1 MKRSALED
9 VLPLSPLQ
17 EGMYFHASY
26 DEGGVDVYH
35 SQFVLGL
42 GGAVEPDVLRA
53 AASALLRRYPVLRS
67 GFRLRKNGEPIQVI
81 HRAVAEAWAELDLSE
96 VDGHGLE
103 GFLAEDRQRS
113 FDLAK
118 PPLMRFT
125 LVKLAPTAYKL
136 VITNHHILVDGWSW
150 GVLMEDLF
158 TLYAQR
164 GEAVGMPLVVPY
176 RNYPEWLSKQDSQ
189 ASLRVWREALDG
201 VDRPTVLAPDI
212 AGESVVP
219 ARITVAPE
227 GLGAEVDRVVRA
239 SKLTAATLVQ
249 AAWASVLQA
258 VTGREDVVFGTTVS
272 GRAPEIPGVQKMV
285 GMFINT
291 VPVRVRLRS
300 DEPVADNLVRLRDE
314 QSKLLAHQYL
324 RLTDVVRQTGLPTL
338 FDTFVIFENYPVD
351 FSAREIAPG
360 VRLTD
365 VGGQDAAHY
374 PLRLAAALTDQRLEV
389 LLEYRPDVFDAEAA
403 QWIADAYVRALW
415 DVVRRWDEPFG
426 QPLELSEVDR
436 QRMFGSFVDA
446 APEIAEP
453 VRSRRPRDSREEIL
467 CGLVA
472 EVLGRENVGV
482 DEDFFALGGH
492 SLSAIRL
499 LSRVRAVFGV
509 ELPVRVIFEAPT
521 VALLSERVR
530 GGGSTRPALRPGIRP
545 AHVPLSSAQRR
556 LWFIQQLEG
565 PNATYNLPMPVR
577 LTGELDRQALIAAL
591 GDVVARHE
599 SLRTVVAE
607 SHQWILDA
615 ATKPVVQVVD
625 VTEEELPSA
634 LRTAAATPFDLARDL
649 PIRAWLFALSEREHV
664 LLLVPHHIAMD
675 GWSAGP
681 LWSDIVAAY
690 SARRSG
696 TGPQWTP
703 LPAQYADY
711 ALWQQELLG
720 SEEDPESL
728 ISEQLGFWRDTLSGS
743 PDWLELPT
751 DRRRPAAP
759 SRLGDTV
766 EFSTGSQAHAGL
778 VKLAHT
784 SQASVFMA
792 VHAALAALLTRLG
805 AGTDIP
811 IGTAVAGRGDQ
822 ALDEL
827 VGFFVNTLVLRADT
841 SGDPTFRELL
851 ARVRQTDLA
860 ALANQDVPFE
870 RLVEVVN
877 PVRSPAH
884 HPLFQVML
892 AFQNTGGEI
901 SELPGL
907 TASAEGFGVGVAKF
921 DLSFSV
927 RESFDAD
934 GAPAGLEGVLE
945 YSADLF
951 DRDTARAI
959 VDRLV
964 RLITEAVEEPDR
976 VLSGL
981 ELLSDEEKRQLVAP
995 PAVAAVSTLP
1005 ELFQAQVAR
1014 TPDSPAVECEG
1025 VVLTYAELNA
1035 RANRL
1040 AHRLIAEGIG
1050 PESIVALTLRRSIDY
1065 VVSVLAV
1072 SKAGGAY
1079 LPVDPEYP
1087 AERIDHVLSDAKP
1100 AMTITTSIV
1109 DADYPDTDPVA
1120 EITPDH
1126 PAYVIYTSGSTG
1138 KPRGVVVTHAGL
1150 AALSANQIEHYRV
1163 DSDSRVLQF
1172 VSPSFDVSVA
1182 ELSLALLSGACFV
1195 VPPRQ
1200 LAGAELAAA
1209 LVGRRITHVM
1219 VPPSVM
1225 SGVPKVELPSLRAWI
1240 TGAETCPE
1248 DLVDFWARDRLMIN
1262 AYGPTEATCD
1272 VTFTAC
1278 SPGRPLTIGTAIDGM
1293 ATYVLDSSLR
1303 PVPPGVVGELYL
1315 AGRGLARGYLG
1326 DPATTAAR
1334 FVASPFGDPGTR
1346 LYRTGDLARWRGGR
1360 LELAGRVDTQVK
1372 LRGFRI
1378 ELGEIETALRRHDK
1392 VDAAVAIVRE
1402 DRPGDRRLVAY
1413 VVGDVPGPELRS
1425 YLATCLPDYMVP
1437 SSFVGMDTLPL
1448 LPNGKLDRRA
1458 LPEPVVEIS
1467 DSAPRTPRE
1476 KVLCGLFAEALG
1488 VAEVGVDDDFF
1499 ELGGHSLLG
1508 VELAGR
1514 IGAVLGAEL
1523 TVRAVFDAP
1532 TPAALAALLDGEPT
1546 QRDAFGALLPLRAK
1560 GTRPPLFCLPP
1571 IAGMSWR
1578 YTGLL
1583 RALDSEI
1590 PVYALQSRGLDGDEE
1605 RPQTME
1611 AMVADFAELIRSV
1624 QPEGPYHLVGWSFGG
1639 NLAHALATHLEDV
1652 GLLAILDAYPAEESK
1667 RGQSDRK
1674 ALLASMFEE
1683 YAKAYG
1689 DEGAEVPE
1697 DEESLRA
1704 RIVDYLGRGS
1714 SELSRLDEQRR
1725 SAVLE
1730 VMVTNATLALTHEP
1744 ESYPGDV
1751 VLVVA
1756 GRSRKDW
1763 ATPES
1768 WKSTVDGEIIV
1779 HEVDCLHEN
1788 MMEPGPATEIC
1799 EILEAGLPQEVRR

>member
-1 MKRSALED
+1 
-9 VLPLSPLQ
+9 
-17 EGMYFHASY
+17 MYFHASY
-26 DEGGVDVYH
+26 DDGGVDVYH
-35 SQFVLGL
+35 AQFVLGL
-42 GGAVEPDVLRA
+42 GGALEPDVLRA

-81 HRAVAEAWAELDLSE
+81 HRTVPDSWAELDLSG
-96 VDGHGLE
+96 VDDQDRELE
-103 GFLAEDRQRS
+103 EFLAADRERR
-113 FDLAK
+113 FDLAR

-164 GEAVGMPLVVPY
+164 GDAGGMPLVVPY

-201 VDRPTVLAPDI
+201 VDRPTVLAPD
-212 AGESVVP
+212 AAVEPVVP
-219 ARITVAPE
+219 ARITVSPD
-227 GLGAEVDRVVRA
+227 GLGGAVDRVVRA
-239 SKLTAATLVQ
+239 NKLTAATLVQ
-249 AAWASVLQA
+249 AAWAAVLQA
-258 VTGREDVVFGTTVS
+258 ITGREDVVFGTTVS

-291 VPVRVRLRS
+291 VPVRVRLRP
-300 DEPVADNLVRLRDE
+300 DEPVADNLGRLRDE
-314 QSKLLAHQYL
+314 QSKLVAHQYL

-338 FDTFVIFENYPVD
+338 FDTFVVFENYPAD
-351 FSAREIAPG
+351 FSSREIAPG

-374 PLRLAAALTDQRLEV
+374 PLRLAAALTDQQLEV
-389 LLEYRPDVFDAEAA
+389 LLEYRPDVFDAVAA
-403 QWIADAYVRALW
+403 QWIIDAYVRALW
-415 DVVRRWDEPFG
+415 DVVQRWDEPFE
-426 QPLELSEVDR
+426 QPITLSEENR
-436 QRMFGSFVDA
+436 QRLFGSLAVLTESV
-446 APEIAEP
+446 PETTGP

-472 EVLGRENVGV
+472 EVLGRDQVGV

-521 VALLSERVR
+521 VALLSERVH
-530 GGGSTRPALRPGIRP
+530 GGGSARPALRPGIRP
-545 AHVPLSSAQRR
+545 ARVPLSSAQRR

-577 LTGELDRQALIAAL
+577 LTGELDRGALIAAL

-599 SLRTVVAE
+599 SLRTVIGEHEGVP
-607 SHQWILDA
+607 HQVILDA
-615 ATKPVVQVVD
+615 STKPVVQVVD
-625 VTEEELPSA
+625 LAQEELPSA

-649 PIRAWLFALSEREHV
+649 PVRGWIFALSEREHV
-664 LLLVPHHIAMD
+664 LLLVPHHIATD

-681 LWSDIVAAY
+681 LWRDLVTAY
-690 SARRSG
+690 GARRCG

-720 SEEDPESL
+720 SESDPDSL
-728 ISEQLGFWRDTLSGS
+728 ISEQLAFWRDTLTGS
-743 PDWLELPT
+743 PDWLDLPT
-751 DRRRPAAP
+751 DRRRPATP
-759 SRLGDTV
+759 SRLGDMV
-766 EFSTGSQAHAGL
+766 EFATGAQAHEGL
-778 VKLAHT
+778 AELAHS
-784 SQASVFMA
+784 SQASVFMV

-851 ARVRQTDLA
+851 ARVRQADLA

-901 SELPGL
+901 TELPGL

-927 RESFDAD
+927 RETFDAD
-934 GAPAGLEGVLE
+934 GAPAGIEGVLE

-951 DRDTARAI
+951 ERDTARAI
-959 VDRLV
+959 TDRLV
-964 RLITEAVEEPDR
+964 GLLTEAAAEPDR
-976 VLSGL
+976 ALSGL
-981 ELLSDEEKRQLVAP
+981 ELLSDKEKRQLLAP
-995 PAVAAVSTLP
+995 PTTAPVATLP

-1014 TPDSPAVECEG
+1014 TPDAPAVECEG

-1040 AHRLIAEGIG
+1040 AHHLIAEGIG
-1050 PESIVALTLRRSIDY
+1050 PESVVALTLRRSIDY

-1087 AERIDHVLSDAKP
+1087 AERIDYVLEDAKP
-1100 AMTITTSIV
+1100 AMTITSSIV
-1109 DADYPDTDPVA
+1109 DGLAGLPDTDPA
-1120 EITPDH
+1120 TGLTPDH

-1138 KPRGVVVTHAGL
+1138 RPRGVVVTHAGL
-1150 AALSANQIEHYRV
+1150 AAMSANQIAHYRV
-1163 DSDSRVLQF
+1163 DGDCRVFQF

-1195 VPPRQ
+1195 VPSRQ
-1200 LAGAELAAA
+1200 LAGAELADA
-1209 LVGRRITHVM
+1209 LAVQRITHVM

-1225 SGVPKVELPSLRAWI
+1225 SGVPKVGLPSLRAWI
-1240 TGAETCPE
+1240 TGAEACPE

-1278 SPGRPLTIGTAIDGM
+1278 APGQPLTIGTAINGM
-1293 ATYVLDSSLR
+1293 ATYVLDSALR

-1334 FVASPFGDPGTR
+1334 FVASPFGEPGTR
-1346 LYRTGDLARWRGGR
+1346 LYRTGDLARWRGDR
-1360 LELAGRVDTQVK
+1360 LELAGRADTQVK

-1378 ELGEIETALRRHDK
+1378 ELGEIETALRRHDE
-1392 VDAAVAIVRE
+1392 VHAAVAIVRE

-1413 VVGDVPGPELRS
+1413 VVGDVPGPQLRS
-1425 YLATCLPDYMVP
+1425 HLASRLPDYMVP
-1437 SSFVGMDTLPL
+1437 SSFVAMDALPL

-1458 LPEPVVEIS
+1458 LPEPVVETS

-1514 IGAVLGAEL
+1514 ISAVLGAEL

-1546 QRDAFGALLPLRAK
+1546 QRDAFGALLPLRTK

-1583 RALDSEI
+1583 RSLDPEI

-1652 GLLAILDAYPAEESK
+1652 GLLAILDAYPAEESR
-1667 RGQSDRK
+1667 RGQTDRV
-1674 ALLASMFEE
+1674 ALLADMFVE
-1683 YAKAYG
+1683 YAKVYG
-1689 DEGAEVPE
+1689 DEGADVPR
-1697 DEESLRA
+1697 DEEALRA

-1714 SELSRLDEQRR
+1714 SELSRLDERRR
-1725 SAVLE
+1725 STVLD

-1744 ESYPGDV
+1744 ARYPGDV

-1788 MMEPGPATEIC
+1788 MMEPGPAAEIGA
-1799 EILEAGLPQEVRR
+1799 ILETGLPQEVRR